1 MNIEFHIDQLIL
13 HGFNSGD
20 RHGIAKALEGEVQ
33 QLLSQRGLP
42 QSMQQP
48 QVRSDINAGE
58 FSMNK
63 GMRGNRVGQQVAQQ
77 LYKGLTQ

>member
-1 MNIEFHIDQLIL
+1 MNIDFHIDHLIL

-20 RHGIAKALEGEVQ
+20 RHGIAQALEREVQ
-33 QLLSQRGLP
+33 HLLSQQGLP

-48 QVRSDINAGE
+48 QARSDINAGE

-63 GMRGNRVGQQVAQQ
+63 GMGGRQVGQQVAQQ